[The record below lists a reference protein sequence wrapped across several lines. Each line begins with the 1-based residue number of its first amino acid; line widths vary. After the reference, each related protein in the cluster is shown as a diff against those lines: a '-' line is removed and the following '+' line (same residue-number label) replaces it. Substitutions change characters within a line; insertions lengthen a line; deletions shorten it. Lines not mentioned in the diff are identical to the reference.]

1 MRKFRIFIA
10 SPGDVSEEREI
21 AREIISRVA
30 SERAFRDEL
39 AIQAVAWDQPGMAVA
54 MDATMTPQEAIEKG
68 LPKPSECDLTIVI
81 LWSRIGTVLP
91 ESYLKTD
98 GTRYR
103 SGTEWEYLDAVAGTR
118 KNSQSAVWIY
128 RREEVPSVQIDDPDA
143 DDKKFQWQSVNKF
156 LEELENPDKS
166 IKGGI
171 NSYETPDEFAIQFE
185 ALLRDHLVGLV
196 NNAQPPS
203 TADAEQRLIQHSA
216 PNTVLGLFAGALKLD
231 RSEQWTGLI
240 EAMSNDKD
248 ALLLL
253 HGEKRENLEYFIAR
267 LWYYL
272 SYENSTPSELI
283 EIPLKDRFV
292 IPASPAAWENHIGSA
307 LNESGTVTEIL
318 TAKLRRSPVLLV
330 FCRRPVKSTDFSDE
344 TEMQAFER
352 FFENRILTIMKGVTS
367 SPVVKYPLRV
377 LLTIEYDFGE
387 DWVERYHIK
396 LKSAYQEAPVQYIR
410 LPRVSQVEWSH
421 IQTYLDKL
429 DPSPSFELIQKM
441 ENLYESLDKDTMTF
455 RDLADLL
462 NEQIH

>member
-10 SPGDVSEEREI
+10 SPGDVSEEREF
-21 AREIISRVA
+21 AREIISRIA

-91 ESYLKTD
+91 DTYLKPD
-98 GTRYR
+98 GSRYR
-103 SGTEWEYLDAVAGTR
+103 SGTEWEYLDAVAG
-118 KNSQSAVWIY
+118 KSEKVQNSVWIY
-128 RREEVPSVQIDDPDA
+128 RREEVPSVKMDDPHA
-143 DDKKFQWQSVNKF
+143 DDKRIQWQSVNEF
-156 LEELENPDKS
+156 LDELENPDRS

-171 NSYETPDEFAIQFE
+171 NPYETPKEFASQFE
-185 ALLRDHLVGLV
+185 ALLRDHLVGLL
-196 NNAQPPS
+196 NNVQPATP
-203 TADAEQRLIQHSA
+203 DVAEQPLIQNHA
-216 PNTVLGLFAGALKLD
+216 PDTVLGLFAGALKLD
-231 RSEQWTGLI
+231 RSEQWAGLI
-240 EAMSNDKD
+240 EAMGNDKD
-248 ALLLL
+248 ALMLI

-272 SYENSTPSELI
+272 SYETSTPSELV
-283 EIPLKDRFV
+283 EIPLKDKFV

-307 LNESGTVTEIL
+307 LNENGTVAEIL
-318 TAKLRRSPVLLV
+318 SAKLRNSPVLLV
-330 FCRRPVKSTDFSDE
+330 FCRRPVKSADFTDE
-344 TEMQAFER
+344 TELQAFER
-352 FFENRILTIMKGVTS
+352 FFENRILTILKGVQS

-377 LLTIEYDFGE
+377 LLTIEYDFGD
-387 DWVERYHIK
+387 DWVERYHVK
-396 LKSAYQEAPVQYIR
+396 LKTAYQEAPVQYIR

-421 IQTYLDKL
+421 IQTYLDQL

-441 ENLYESLDKDTMTF
+441 EDLYESLDKDTMKF